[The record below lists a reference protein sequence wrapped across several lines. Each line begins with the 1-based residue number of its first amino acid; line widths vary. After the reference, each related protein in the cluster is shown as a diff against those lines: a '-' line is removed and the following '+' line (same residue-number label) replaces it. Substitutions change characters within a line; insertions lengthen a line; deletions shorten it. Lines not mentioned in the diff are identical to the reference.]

1 MQLNTTSI
9 EQFISEAVK
18 AYQDLVAGHSV
29 TAIDRVRQHL
39 ADYRS
44 DLLPEIDRRLREC
57 NDLLRKGLREEALDY
72 ARDRP
77 DLIKVATLCDFR
89 RFGAEGDRWNE
100 RAAEEGVSPWPLPKV
115 EFLQELLAAER
126 ESHELKPLLDRWR
139 RLNIA
144 RGPLTSRIEVLRKLR
159 GHDPNS
165 SAWAEM
171 LREFEG
177 FRLAEIESLV
187 VQFQEN
193 SAEDEQAYQVA
204 ESLRK
209 ELSSQWVCVSPPD
222 DLRQQLDQ
230 FLKEAKKCHRRLS
243 LKTLAGKIIDAHREK
258 DAHWLEKLL
267 GKWAEYVLT
276 AEEEKQWH
284 GVVAIEKEITDRD
297 RLQSLILGLE
307 QSVVER
313 PASFRMRID
322 WRNELEQLWV
332 EVEDL
337 TAIVAVDSSDRERL
351 EILHDRLWDE
361 IEAVD
366 GQQKTRRVVQ
376 FCSVAAVILL
386 IASVTF
392 AYVWNGQREQLVEQ
406 SVAMLRETGNE
417 IETGLIYDEPT
428 YYRSWPEWL
437 RQDPRVAEGISDVQQ
452 RFAAQESRRSRFDA
466 SLIAANERLR
476 EIERDTRESPLE
488 PWSEDFQAATR
499 SVAEMEQ
506 EGLALIESERAKV
519 ERVSS
524 TLSTIAN
531 KWLRLADL
539 KFVND
544 VQGLD
549 ARVTNLMNSVS
560 DDLEKN
566 RQILAGYDAALSDLQ
581 RLCVSAA
588 CDGAAPPYAATHR
601 VSEAAAKRVSVDSNL
616 SQKLQDVR
624 RLLLKFEGLEAREKV
639 ADARLGER
647 RFSAYAETIREIAND
662 LSGTKDAEAVDY
674 KIVADA
680 QPAWATLGAWEDFC
694 CNLTNPIGETSEECE
709 VSLERFENLSEDVR
723 KLVYARA
730 LGPMEKYLKRGKLRT
745 AEVAE
750 GLAVKLQESLDG
762 SFGKGISGVV
772 WPANGE
778 QDNGGYEYYYVL
790 TQDRPN
796 GNRKEEIE
804 YVVAWQD
811 PVVFSWQKKK
821 LNFVPGVYRSDDA
834 PQSLVAGRC
843 LAIVAKLKA
852 NPGNLE
858 RNIVEVLRS
867 AVAVDGGGQKILPP
881 IDPCVHVLLVRRLV
895 KACIEVSKN
904 TEPSLRKS
912 IELITAG
919 NELNGA
925 PVQLR
930 GVRNEVFMEVINPK
944 NEVGGFELDRAR
956 KTSDGFI
963 DQLRRDLNLLE
974 KNIDEEEK
982 NVNKIQLVWYEVAG
996 RLWKRRDGRWQVR
1009 GGDPEK
1015 RKDKTLF
1022 VVSRPF
1028 AGSGVRQLI
1037 QCNGE
1042 GKLPAGAALNARAGS
1057 PVFLEH
1063 TSKLSGLNP
1072 EKKQEGD

>member
-1 MQLNTTSI
+1 MELNTTSI

-18 AYQDLVAGHSV
+18 AYQDLAAGHSV

-44 DLLPEIDRRLREC
+44 ELLPEIDRRLREC
-57 NDLLRKGLREEALDY
+57 NDLLRRGLREEALDY

-89 RFGAEGDRWNE
+89 RFGAEGDRWHE
-100 RAAEEGVSPWPLPKV
+100 IAAEEGVSSWPLPKV
-115 EFLQELLAAER
+115 EFLQQLLAAER
-126 ESHELKPLLDRWR
+126 ESHELKPFLDRWR

-144 RGPLTSRIEVLRKLR
+144 RAPLTSRIEVLRELR
-159 GHDPNS
+159 KYDPNC

-177 FRLAEIESLV
+177 HRLAEIESLV

-193 SAEDEQAYQVA
+193 SIEDEQAYQVA

-222 DLRQQLDQ
+222 DLLQQLGQ

-243 LKTLAGKIIDAHREK
+243 LKTLAGKIIEAHHEE
-258 DAHWLEKLL
+258 DTQWLHKLL
-267 GKWAEYVLT
+267 RKWAEYVLT
-276 AEEEKQWH
+276 AEEEKQWAT
-284 GVVAIEKEITDRD
+284 VVAIEKEITDRE
-297 RLQSLILGLE
+297 RLQSLVLGLE
-307 QSVVER
+307 QSVAER
-313 PASFRMRID
+313 PASFRMRLD
-322 WRNELEQLWV
+322 WRNKLEQLWR

-337 TAIVAVDSSDRERL
+337 TGIVAVDNSYRERL

-376 FCSVAAVILL
+376 FCSFATVILL

-392 AYVWNGQREQLVEQ
+392 AYVWNGQRGQLVEQ

-437 RQDPRVAEGISDVQQ
+437 RQDPRVGEGISDVQQ
-452 RFAAQESRRSRFDA
+452 KFAAQESRRSRFDV
-466 SLIAANERLR
+466 LLKDANEKLR
-476 EIERDTRESPLE
+476 EIEQDERESPLE
-488 PWSEDFQAATR
+488 PWSDGFQAATQ
-499 SVAEMEQ
+499 SIAELQQ
-506 EGLALIESERAKV
+506 EGLALVDSEVARV
-519 ERVSS
+519 ERLSS
-524 TLSTIAN
+524 RLSTIAN
-531 KWLRLADL
+531 KWLQLADQE
-539 KFVND
+539 FIND
-544 VQGLD
+544 VQELNVSL
-549 ARVTNLMNSVS
+549 ANLMNNVS
-560 DDLEKN
+560 DDLQKT
-566 RQILAGYDAALSDLQ
+566 RQLLAGYDAALKKLQ

-601 VSEAAAKRVSVDSNL
+601 VSEAAAERVSVDSSL
-616 SQKLQDVR
+616 SQKLQDIR

-639 ADARLGER
+639 ADARLGEG

-674 KIVADA
+674 KIAADA
-680 QPAWATLGAWEDFC
+680 QPAWATLGEWEDFC
-694 CNLTNPIGETSEECE
+694 RNLTNPIGTSSEECE

-730 LGPMEKYLKRGKLRT
+730 LGPMEKYLRRGKLRT
-745 AEVAE
+745 QEVAE
-750 GLAVKLQESLDG
+750 GLAVKLQEVLAG
-762 SFGKGISGVV
+762 PFGKGISGVV
-772 WPANGE
+772 WPANG
-778 QDNGGYEYYYVL
+778 QQGNGGYDYYYVL

-796 GNRKEEIE
+796 GERKEEIE
-804 YVVAWQD
+804 YVVSWMD
-811 PVVFSWQKKK
+811 PVAFSWQKKK
-821 LNFVPGVYRSDDA
+821 LDFDPGKYRSDDA

-843 LAIVAKLKA
+843 LATIAKLKA
-852 NPGNLE
+852 NPGVLE

-867 AVAVDGGGQKILPP
+867 AVAVDDGRQKILPS

-895 KACIEVSKN
+895 KACVEVSKN
-904 TEPSLRKS
+904 AESSLKKS
-912 IELITAG
+912 IALITAG
-919 NELNGA
+919 NDVNGA

-944 NEVGGFELDRAR
+944 NQIGGFELDRAR
-956 KTSDGFI
+956 KISDSFI

-982 NVNKIQLVWYEVAG
+982 NVNKIQVVWYEVAG

-1015 RKDKTLF
+1015 RKNKTLF

-1042 GKLPAGAALNARAGS
+1042 GELPTGAALNARAGS
-1057 PVFLEH
+1057 PVFLER
-1063 TSKLSGLNP
+1063 TSKLSDLNP
-1072 EKKQEGD
+1072 EKEKEGK

>member
-1 MQLNTTSI
+1 MELNTTSI

-44 DLLPEIDRRLREC
+44 ELLPEIDRRLREC

-77 DLIKVATLCDFR
+77 DLIKVANLCDFR
-89 RFGAEGDRWNE
+89 RFGDEGDRWNE

-126 ESHELKPLLDRWR
+126 ESHELKPFLDRWR

-144 RGPLTSRIEVLRKLR
+144 RAPLTSRIEVLRELR
-159 GHDPNS
+159 KYDPNC

-177 FRLAEIESLV
+177 HRLAEIESLI

-193 SAEDEQAYQVA
+193 SVEDEQAYQVA

-209 ELSSQWVCVSPPD
+209 ELSSQWVCVFPPD
-222 DLRQQLDQ
+222 DLLQQLSQ

-243 LKTLAGKIIDAHREK
+243 LKTLAGKIIEAHREE
-258 DAHWLEKLL
+258 DTQWLHKLL
-267 GKWAEYVLT
+267 RKWAEYVLT
-276 AEEEKQWH
+276 AEEEKQW
-284 GVVAIEKEITDRD
+284 GTVVAIEKEITDRE
-297 RLQSLILGLE
+297 RLQSLVLGLE

-313 PASFRMRID
+313 PASFRMRLD
-322 WRNELEQLWV
+322 WRNELEQLWR

-337 TAIVAVDSSDRERL
+337 TGIVAVDNSYRERL

-452 RFAAQESRRSRFDA
+452 KFAAQESRRSRFDA

-488 PWSEDFQAATR
+488 PWSEGFQAATR
-499 SVAEMEQ
+499 SIAELEQ
-506 EGLALIESERAKV
+506 EGVALVDSEVAKV

-524 TLSTIAN
+524 GLSTIAK
-531 KWLRLADL
+531 KWLRLADQ
-539 KFVND
+539 KFYND
-544 VQGLD
+544 VQRLD
-549 ARVTNLMNSVS
+549 ASVTDLMNRVS
-560 DDLEKN
+560 DDLQKT
-566 RQILAGYDAALSDLQ
+566 RQLLSGYDAALSELQ

-601 VSEAAAKRVSVDSNL
+601 VSEAAAERVSVDSGL
-616 SQKLQDVR
+616 SQKLQDIR

-639 ADARLGER
+639 ADARLGEG

-680 QPAWATLGAWEDFC
+680 QPAWETLGDWEDFC
-694 CNLTNPIGETSEECE
+694 RNLTNPIGANSAECE

-730 LGPMEKYLKRGKLRT
+730 LGPIEKYLKRGKLRT
-745 AEVAE
+745 REVAE
-750 GLAVKLQESLDG
+750 GLAVKVQESLSG
-762 SFGKGISGVV
+762 PFGKGISGVV
-772 WPANGE
+772 WPANG
-778 QDNGGYEYYYVL
+778 QQGNGGYEYYYVL

-796 GNRKEEIE
+796 GNRKREIE

-811 PVVFSWQKKK
+811 PVAKSWQKKK
-821 LNFVPGVYRSDDA
+821 LNFVPGVYRSDDT
-834 PQSLVAGRC
+834 PQFLVAGRC
-843 LAIVAKLKA
+843 LVIVAKLKA

-867 AVAVDGGGQKILPP
+867 AVAVGGGQKILPP

-895 KACIEVSKN
+895 KACVEVSKK
-904 TEPSLRKS
+904 TESSLRKS

-919 NELNGA
+919 NDVNGA

-944 NEVGGFELDRAR
+944 NEIGGYELDRAR

-974 KNIDEEEK
+974 KNIDDEEK
-982 NVNKIQLVWYEVAG
+982 NVNKIQVVWYEVAG

-1037 QCNGE
+1037 QCNEEGE
-1042 GKLPAGAALNARAGS
+1042 LPAGAALNARAGS

-1063 TSKLSGLNP
+1063 TSKLSDLNP
-1072 EKKQEGD
+1072 KKKQEGD